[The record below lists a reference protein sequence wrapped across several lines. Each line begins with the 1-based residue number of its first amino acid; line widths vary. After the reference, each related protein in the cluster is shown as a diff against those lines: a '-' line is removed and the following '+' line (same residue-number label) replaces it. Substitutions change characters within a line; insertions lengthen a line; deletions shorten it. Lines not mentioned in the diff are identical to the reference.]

1 MLPLGEW
8 AYQQFTFCG
17 MHQYIG
23 GRLGYGYSDIA
34 SAIFVETQ
42 CLRYLDGS
50 SPGIPDGTL
59 ILYDDRSMDV
69 AQISRLPAN
78 DRDSRPLSRLALD
91 LKITY
96 QALAAA

>member
-8 AYQQFTFCG
+8 AYQQFPFGG

-23 GRLGYGYSDIA
+23 GRFSYGYSDIA
-34 SAIFVETQ
+34 SAVFVESQ

-50 SPGIPDGTL
+50 SPGISDGTL
-59 ILYDDRSMDV
+59 IFYGDRSMAV
-69 AQISRLPAN
+69 AQISLLPAN
-78 DRDSRPLSRLALD
+78 DRDSRSLPRFALD